1 LTGSDVPRVAIAIPA
16 YNAAETVTAAARSV
30 LDQTYRD
37 FTLTVVDDGS
47 TDGTAQAVQ
56 ALGKRVRL
64 TRVPN
69 GGVSA
74 ARNAGVADIDS
85 EFVAFLD
92 ADDAWAGDKL
102 GRQVE
107 LLDEL
112 PDVGMCFTGIARVDS
127 NGATMSLTAA
137 RDHEDFCRA
146 LLLYSS
152 VVPSS
157 PSTMLIRRSV
167 FDGVGGWDRRFSQCA
182 DWDLLLRLSLV
193 TRFAHIDKPL
203 VRYTSD
209 GIRMSS
215 DIELLE
221 RDTFAVLDSF
231 YEANPPAQYRA
242 IQARVYSNHCL
253 IVSGSYLHQRRFADA
268 LRCLWR
274 GLRIDPTN
282 VRRPAGLPLRWGRR
296 LVELGRRRFGK
307 GSSS

>member
-1 LTGSDVPRVAIAIPA
+1 VPRVAIAIPA
-16 YNAAETVTAAARSV
+16 SNAAETVTAAAWSV
-30 LDQTYRD
+30 LDQDYPD

-47 TDGTAQAVQ
+47 TDGTPRAVQ
-56 ALGKRVRL
+56 ALGERVRL
-64 TRVPN
+64 RRVPN

-92 ADDAWAGDKL
+92 ADDTWAKGKL
-102 GRQVE
+102 GQQVE

-112 PDVGMCFTGIARVDS
+112 PHVGMCFTGIARVDS
-127 NGATMSLTAA
+127 TGATTSFTAA

-167 FDGVGGWDRRFSQCA
+167 FDDLGGWDRRFSQCA

-193 TRFAHIDKPL
+193 TRFAHIDRPL
-203 VRYTSD
+203 VRYTSA
-209 GIRMSS
+209 GTRMSS
-215 DIELLE
+215 DIALLE

-231 YEANPPAQYRA
+231 YEADPPMQYRA
-242 IQARVYSNHCL
+242 IKRRVYSNHCL
-253 IVSGSYLHQRRFADA
+253 IVSGSYLHHRRFAEA
-268 LRCLWR
+268 LRCLAQ
-274 GLRIDPTN
+274 GLRTDPTN

-296 LVELGRRRFGK
+296 LLERAGRGLGR
-307 GSSS
+307 GSGRAAWF